1 MIYFIPFTLATI
13 LLFHLGKQTKEPSF
27 YILSAIFACGALA
40 SGIALVASLT
50 LTK

>member
-1 MIYFIPFTLATI
+1 MISFPLFLISTVA
-13 LLFHLGKQTKEPSF
+13 LLHLGKQTKEPSF

-40 SGIALVASLT
+40 SGVALIASLT